1 MTSTTQPDAGTPAR
15 DLGASSVVKLPIQ
28 KARPCLGSLLTG
40 AMRNR
45 YSARVCCLL
54 FFLNKAPSSPLRLSL
69 IPDSDPLPL
78 INRLAEAQGEHI
90 SPQNY
95 VHGERAVD
103 HLLPDL
109 TDAVIKE
116 GPYPIAHGG
125 YSDVWRGTWNRR
137 GGVDDL
143 KVDGILNSHRH
154 SLISLLILFRSPLKF

>member
-1 MTSTTQPDAGTPAR
+1 MFGIPVNGSDEKSILSP
-15 DLGASSVVKLPIQ
+15 
-28 KARPCLGSLLTG
+28 SLLPT
-40 AMRNR
+40 
-45 YSARVCCLL
+45 
-54 FFLNKAPSSPLRLSL
+54 FFLNKAPSSPLRLSF

-78 INRLAEAQGEHI
+78 MNRLAEPEGEHI
-90 SPQNY
+90 LPQNY

-109 TDAVIKE
+109 TDAVTKE

-143 KVDGILNSHRH
+143 KVDGISNSHRH
-154 SLISLLILFRSPLKF
+154 SLIPLLIPSDRR